1 MKSDVNGCS
10 TCLAGQEQYEDI
22 RMPHNK
28 KIKGI
33 QYDYRHPVNGNLFS
47 CIAINLF
54 VARQKRD
61 AWKEIQD
68 RLEHEAEIAFYRS
81 HPELE
86 P

>member
-1 MKSDVNGCS
+1 MKTDVNGCS
-10 TCLAGQEQYEDI
+10 TCLAGQEQWEETKL
-22 RMPHNK
+22 PQNK

-33 QYDYRHPVNGNLFS
+33 QYDYRHPVTGELFS

-61 AWKEIQD
+61 AWKK
-68 RLEHEAEIAFYRS
+68 LEDQKEHQAEHFYFQS
-81 HPELE
+81 HPELN